1 MAEIGM
7 SGKSM
12 SRRLK
17 SLILV
22 AIQFICL
29 VAIALTGPI
38 IARQPLLLFV
48 EILGIGLGIWAILSM
63 RPFNFN
69 ITPDVKTDGVMV
81 ERGPYTYIR
90 HPMYAALLTICTAL
104 VIDQFSLVRL
114 GILLI
119 LIIDLVVKLRY
130 EENLLASHY
139 SEYDTYRTHTYRL
152 VPYLW

>member
-1 MAEIGM
+1 
-7 SGKSM
+7 M

-38 IARQPLLLFV
+38 IARQPLLLIIEV
-48 EILGIGLGIWAILSM
+48 LGIGLGIWAIVSM
-63 RPFNFN
+63 RFFNFN

-81 ERGPYTYIR
+81 ERGPYAHIR
-90 HPMYAALLTICTAL
+90 HPMYTALLIICAAL
-104 VIDQFSLVRL
+104 VIDQFSLLRL
-114 GILLI
+114 IVLLI
-119 LIIDLVVKLRY
+119 LCIDLVVKLRY

-139 SEYDTYRTHTYRL
+139 VEYDAYRAHTYRL
-152 VPYLW
+152 IPYIW